1 MTTTVTI
8 DRQGRIVVP
17 LTERRRLGL
26 EGGEELV
33 LVPTPEGL
41 LLERRRDA
49 RVRTGPDGLPLVEF
63 TESRPVSGDE
73 ALAAIRAHR
82 DER

>member
-1 MTTTVTI
+1 MTTSVRI
-8 DRQGRIVVP
+8 DRRGRIVVP
-17 LTERRRLGL
+17 LAERRRLGL
-26 EGGEELV
+26 EGGQELV

-41 LLERRRDA
+41 LFERRCDA

-63 TESRPVSGDE
+63 TEPQPVSGDV